1 MLRFLPRS
9 LFVVFFGLCVC
20 SSILNA
26 QADRS
31 TEQPTARKV
40 FVVDKVTYTHVSA
53 GQEAEHHS
61 APVVMSE
68 FMKDCPNL
76 SFTEN
81 EWDSEFVLKTQPG
94 SSTLSNPK
102 GDILYISPAKTLGNM
117 IEDVCTYIA
126 AH

>member
-40 FVVDKVTYTHVSA
+40 FVVDKVTYTLVSA
-53 GQEAEHHS
+53 RQEAEHHS

-68 FMKDCPNL
+68 FMKNCPNL

-81 EWDSEFVLKTQPG
+81 QENAAVLKSQPG
-94 SSTLSNPK
+94 SLTLSNVK
-102 GDILYISPAKTLGNM
+102 GDILYISPAKTLANM
-117 IEDVCTYIA
+117 VKNVCTFIA

>member
-1 MLRFLPRS
+1 MSCFLPKS
-9 LFVVFFGLCVC
+9 LSALFLGLYVC
-20 SSILNA
+20 LPILNA
-26 QADRS
+26 QAGAS
-31 TEQPTARKV
+31 KQPTARKV